1 MKNSFQKAR
10 DNSREEQ
17 IGTTL
22 WTLIL
27 SGEKTPENMRLR
39 EELLNELDEIE
50 MEKRKHADKK
60 LTQSPKQTDCKCSV
74 Y

>member
-10 DNSREEQ
+10 DNSKEEQ

-27 SGEKTPENMRLR
+27 SGEKTPENIRLR
-39 EELLNELDEIE
+39 G
-50 MEKRKHADKK
+50 
-60 LTQSPKQTDCKCSV
+60 S